1 MGKRQVCILL
11 SEDLYEELKRVS
23 EETGLPLSKVIELRL
38 RGYEIVKVG
47 RGGLSSIL
55 ETIEELL
62 DREGLERVREGLRD
76 YEEGRYTVVRSP
88 EELKRELL
96 GES

>member
-1 MGKRQVCILL
+1 MGKRQVCVLL
-11 SEDLYEELKRVS
+11 SEDLYEELKRMS

-38 RGYEIVKVG
+38 RGYEIVKTG
-47 RGGLSSIL
+47 GGLTSVL

-76 YEEGRYTVVRSP
+76 YEEGRYTVAKSP
-88 EELKRELL
+88 KELRRELF

>member
-1 MGKRQVCILL
+1 MGKRQVCVLL

-23 EETGLPLSKVIELRL
+23 EETGLPLSKVVELRL
-38 RGYEIVKVG
+38 RGYEIVRVG
-47 RGGLSSIL
+47 RGGLASIL

-76 YEEGRYTVVRSP
+76 YEEGRYAVVRSP
-88 EELKRELL
+88 EELRRELL